1 MVVPPTLDEED
12 RASVTVRLWS
22 FTLNLFQGPRCHKLG
37 LCWLRNGCWNKFSLT
52 AWKGRRANFWFTT
65 LAAGHWPNFWRYAF
79 VSTPSLRTRKA
90 DPWAAARSDHRRSPG
105 AADR

>member
-37 LCWLRNGCWNKFSLT
+37 LC
-52 AWKGRRANFWFTT
+52 
-65 LAAGHWPNFWRYAF
+65 
-79 VSTPSLRTRKA
+79 
-90 DPWAAARSDHRRSPG
+90 
-105 AADR
+105 